1 MCVCVNEL
9 IDNLAEA
16 EIAAA
21 ISQMRKG
28 RAPGLD
34 GMSTEWSQH
43 QKKVT
48 LVSLITVGEC
58 LCWMLWDK

>member
-16 EIAAA
+16 EIAAV

-34 GMSTEWSQH
+34 GMSTEWSQY
-43 QKKVT
+43 QIKVT
-48 LVSLITVGEC
+48 LVSLITVGE
-58 LCWMLWDK
+58 

>member
-16 EIAAA
+16 EFAAT

-34 GMSTEWSQH
+34 GMSTEWSQYP
-43 QKKVT
+43 KKVT
-48 LVSLITVGEC
+48 LVSLITAGEC
-58 LCWMLWDK
+58 LCWMLWEK